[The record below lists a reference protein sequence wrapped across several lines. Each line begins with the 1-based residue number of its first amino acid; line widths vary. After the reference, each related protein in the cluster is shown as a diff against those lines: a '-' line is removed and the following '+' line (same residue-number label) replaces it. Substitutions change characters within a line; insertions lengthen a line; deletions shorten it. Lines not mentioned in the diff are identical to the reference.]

1 MRKFGASVPMT
12 LQPFDP
18 LAALRTLRDFDVD
31 FVIIGGFA
39 SRIHG
44 SPLNTNDLDV
54 CYSRDEENLEKLAS
68 ALKDMDA
75 RLRGAREDILDA
87 ATLKAGDHFT
97 FLTKYGAF
105 DILGTPADSN
115 GYDELVK
122 TADKTNLDGL
132 EVWVTSL
139 DDLIRMKLAAGRPQ
153 DLYQAE
159 VLGALQE
166 EIDG

>member
-1 MRKFGASVPMT
+1 MT

-31 FVIIGGFA
+31 FVVIGGFA

-44 SPLNTNDLDV
+44 SPLNTNDLDI
-54 CYSRDEENLEKLAS
+54 CYSRDEGNLEKLAA

-75 RLRGAREDILDA
+75 RPEDLLDPA
-87 ATLKAGDHFT
+87 MLKAGDHFT

-105 DILGTPADSN
+105 EILGTPAGSN

-132 EVWVTSL
+132 QVWVTSL